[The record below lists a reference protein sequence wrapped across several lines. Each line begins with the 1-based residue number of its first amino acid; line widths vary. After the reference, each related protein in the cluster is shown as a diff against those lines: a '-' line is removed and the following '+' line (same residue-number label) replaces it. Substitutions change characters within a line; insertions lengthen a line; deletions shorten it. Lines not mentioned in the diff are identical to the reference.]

1 MINGDD
7 RKSGAAREI
16 LDGHGGLIEG
26 GGDGIDWDGSER
38 GGGVC
43 RDVADD

>member
-7 RKSGAAREI
+7 RESGAAGEI
-16 LDGHGGLIEG
+16 IDGHGGLIEG
-26 GGDGIDWDGSER
+26 SGDGVDWDGSER
-38 GGGVC
+38 GSGVC